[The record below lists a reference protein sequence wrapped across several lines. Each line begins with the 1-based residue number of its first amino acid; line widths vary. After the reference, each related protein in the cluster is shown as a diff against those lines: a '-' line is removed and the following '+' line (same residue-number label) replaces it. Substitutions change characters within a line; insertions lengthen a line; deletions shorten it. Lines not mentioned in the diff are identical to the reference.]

1 MIYHI
6 ITVADWRKALETGVY
21 TALSLDLEG
30 FIHCSTE
37 SQTEGVLNRYF
48 SGQKELVKLV
58 IDEDLLDSDLQFDY
72 VKEQD
77 ETFPHIYGPININA
91 IVDAIM
97 L

>member
-6 ITVADWRKALETGVY
+6 TTVADWRKALETGVY
-21 TALSLDLEG
+21 TTLSLDLEG

-48 SGQKELVKLV
+48 QGQKELVKLV
-58 IDEDLLDSDLQFDY
+58 IDEELLDSHLKYDY
-72 VKEQD
+72 VKDQD